1 MRGGHVEMIGK
12 TCTKWRT
19 LEPTWTEDPIVIQV
33 IQCYKATLQVD
44 GPLEAVS
51 LGFVVKDDTKYV
63 PTFGRKMVVIIFLPR
78 WQQHHGQGVHQQAQ
92 RHGGQAPGQGSVP

>member
-12 TCTKWRT
+12 TSTKWRT

-33 IQCYKATLQVD
+33 VHGNLATLQVD
-44 GPLEAVS
+44 GPLDTVS

-63 PTFGRKMVVIIFLPR
+63 PTFGRQMMVITFLAR
-78 WQQHHGQGVHQQAQ
+78 
-92 RHGGQAPGQGSVP
+92 